1 MLLLVAQFSLQRAA
15 CHERC
20 RSRAELANE
29 VRCFFFLVVA
39 FLVAPVFALW
49 AGAIAVQSRECEKRT
64 SIPYFLAR
72 LTTHKPR
79 PLVASLSAVA
89 LPEARRRS
97 EAGVVVAGLFW
108 FLPWLV
114 S

>member
-1 MLLLVAQFSLQRAA
+1 MNAA
-15 CHERC
+15 
-20 RSRAELANE
+20 AA
-29 VRCFFFLVVA
+29 A